1 MQDQDQAA
9 AAHKTIL
16 VVDDEPTL
24 RETVAYTLR
33 REGFVVETAAE
44 GTRALAI
51 ARERNPDLVVL
62 DVMLPGMDGLQVC
75 RALRRES
82 TVPIIMLSAR
92 GEELDRVL
100 GLEIGADD
108 YLTKPFAMRELVA
121 RVRAQLR
128 RASFDN
134 PRQPPP
140 DGPSSID
147 LGDLRI
153 DRDGRRVTIAGREVQ
168 LKPREFDL
176 LTYLALHRD
185 KVATRSRLLRE
196 VWGYDVPVDTR
207 TVDVHVRGL
216 RQKMSAG
223 PGIVPEIE
231 TSRGSG
237 YRLVMPGPPD
247 ARQVPG
253 E

>member
-1 MQDQDQAA
+1 VQNPEHPAPTGQ
-9 AAHKTIL
+9 TIL

-24 RETVAYTLR
+24 RETVSYTLR
-33 REGFVVETAAE
+33 REGFLVETAAE

-51 ARERNPDLVVL
+51 ARERKPDLVVL

-121 RVRAQLR
+121 RIRAQLR
-128 RASFDN
+128 RVSLDSTPALAAN
-134 PRQPPP
+134 RVAT
-140 DGPSSID
+140 ID

-153 DRDGRRVTIAGREVQ
+153 DQDGRRVSISGRDVQ
-168 LKPREFDL
+168 LKPMEFDL
-176 LTYLALHRD
+176 LVHLAVHRD
-185 KVATRSRLLRE
+185 KVATRAQLLRD
-196 VWGYDVPVDTR
+196 VWGYEMPVDTR

-216 RQKMSAG
+216 RQKLAAFSG
-223 PGIVPEIE
+223 TIPEIE

-237 YRLVMPGPPD
+237 YRLVMPAP
-247 ARQVPG
+247 ASTTTA
-253 E
+253 